1 MGCTLEGGI
10 FLFFH
15 SVFIQYLLS
24 GNRSGHSCWSTKKQ
38 TSTDSTRVPSRS
50 SPPNPMTCL
59 RNWVLPSLPDPCWPA
74 VLHASRRGP
83 ETVLSGR
90 GEGSDKC
97 KGEKPGLLALTVLRE
112 TLIPKALAPAT
123 DSSPKPAAASHWSD
137 RKGAKGGTLVP
148 KKSQSYAR

>member
-1 MGCTLEGGI
+1 M
-10 FLFFH
+10 
-15 SVFIQYLLS
+15 
-24 GNRSGHSCWSTKKQ
+24 
-38 TSTDSTRVPSRS
+38 
-50 SPPNPMTCL
+50 
-59 RNWVLPSLPDPCWPA
+59 
-74 VLHASRRGP
+74 
-83 ETVLSGR
+83 LSGR